1 MSYDARVSAARYR
14 FEQLGAEPEIYR
26 MDSGYRIEHLRQQY
40 TDIYRRVIRAMD
52 GYGHHDRFR
61 QGMESEGVKITTLR
75 KMFDGYRNLR
85 LERESLRP
93 KVEAEQ
99 EKNIEREFD
108 RRRFSTE
115 YIGLTDFRILEID
128 SDSDRERLEG
138 GIFYKSKLDAEIKN
152 DGTWGIVID
161 LVGVYQQFRD
171 ISENSAF
178 PPPDE
183 LFGALLM
190 FNIFH
195 EHFHYLT
202 ELAAIKLAGPGR
214 RFALYQQ
221 YLNNANWVKWD
232 CKLEDC
238 SKQIEDE
245 VRKFV
250 AQTPFACKC
259 KDKGIIQAEIGYQ
272 YPVEEAMANAYASK
286 QFMKLVG
293 KQNGWRQMMPYIEE
307 YIVKHNPLGYAEFDR
322 FKATRRFQLGQRIMT
337 RLLSGVVG
345 MPEINIL
352 QHQLIEGEVL
362 TNIINKEESL
372 FSGLER
378 VENAY
383 QDPIVPDEMAEIPV
397 IILNCD
403 QFPDWWSYIGNFLS

>member
-138 GIFYKSKLDAEIKN
+138 GIFYKSK
-152 DGTWGIVID
+152 T
-161 LVGVYQQFRD
+161 QF
-171 ISENSAF
+171 I
-178 PPPDE
+178 
-183 LFGALLM
+183 
-190 FNIFH
+190 
-195 EHFHYLT
+195 
-202 ELAAIKLAGPGR
+202 
-214 RFALYQQ
+214 
-221 YLNNANWVKWD
+221 
-232 CKLEDC
+232 
-238 SKQIEDE
+238 
-245 VRKFV
+245 
-250 AQTPFACKC
+250 
-259 KDKGIIQAEIGYQ
+259 
-272 YPVEEAMANAYASK
+272 
-286 QFMKLVG
+286 
-293 KQNGWRQMMPYIEE
+293 
-307 YIVKHNPLGYAEFDR
+307 
-322 FKATRRFQLGQRIMT
+322 
-337 RLLSGVVG
+337 
-345 MPEINIL
+345 
-352 QHQLIEGEVL
+352 
-362 TNIINKEESL
+362 
-372 FSGLER
+372 
-378 VENAY
+378 
-383 QDPIVPDEMAEIPV
+383 
-397 IILNCD
+397 
-403 QFPDWWSYIGNFLS
+403 